1 MRSIYINKP
10 LSLQCLK
17 VKVHDSRSSTAGE
30 SLVLNA
36 AAAFNKGT
44 GWLVIH
50 RGKSTNVADE
60 LLQQSGLNQI
70 CLLRD
75 QGLLSQNHLLGSYR
89 VCGEQTPV
97 DVATVPEVWVV

>member
-1 MRSIYINKP
+1 MSSTYINKS
-10 LSLQCLK
+10 LRLQCLK
-17 VKVHDSRSSTAGE
+17 VKVRDSRSSTARE

-36 AAAFNKGT
+36 TAAFNKGT

-50 RGKSTNVADE
+50 RGQSTNVADE
-60 LLQQSGLNQI
+60 LLQQSGLDQI
-70 CLLRD
+70 RLLRD

-97 DVATVPEVWVV
+97 DVAAVPEVWVV